1 MGTLYERK
9 ISESMSG
16 GGDLTCGAK
25 KDCPKDSAF
34 EQSRPGLA
42 PRNVYMIIIANSR
55 QNASPN
61 PDKRGGISPMSWAMI
76 LTYIGAA
83 GLVHQLFRL
92 IDWIER
98 REDGRTEKLLGR
110 DSR

>member
-1 MGTLYERK
+1 
-9 ISESMSG
+9 
-16 GGDLTCGAK
+16 
-25 KDCPKDSAF
+25 
-34 EQSRPGLA
+34 
-42 PRNVYMIIIANSR
+42 
-55 QNASPN
+55 
-61 PDKRGGISPMSWAMI
+61 MSWAMI

-98 REDGRTEKLLGR
+98 REDGRTKELLGR

>member
-1 MGTLYERK
+1 MKR
-9 ISESMSG
+9 
-16 GGDLTCGAK
+16 AK
-25 KDCPKDSAF
+25 KDRPKAGTF
-34 EQSRPGLA
+34 EQSCPGLA
-42 PRNVYMIIIANSR
+42 PRNICMIIISNFR

-61 PDKRGGISPMSWAMI
+61 LDKRGGILPMSWAMI

-98 REDGRTEKLLGR
+98 REDGRTKKLLGR

>member
-1 MGTLYERK
+1 MNR
-9 ISESMSG
+9 
-16 GGDLTCGAK
+16 AK
-25 KDCPKDSAF
+25 KDRPKAGTF

-55 QNASPN
+55 RNASPN
-61 PDKRGGISPMSWAMI
+61 PDKRGGISPMSWAMF

>member
-1 MGTLYERK
+1 MKR
-9 ISESMSG
+9 
-16 GGDLTCGAK
+16 AK
-25 KDCPKDSAF
+25 KDRPKAGTF

-42 PRNVYMIIIANSR
+42 PRTHCKIIISNSR

-61 PDKRGGISPMSWAMI
+61 LDGGGGALPMSWAMI

-98 REDGRTEKLLGR
+98 REDGRTKKLLGR

>member
-1 MGTLYERK
+1 MKR
-9 ISESMSG
+9 
-16 GGDLTCGAK
+16 AK
-25 KDCPKDSAF
+25 KDRPKAGTF

-42 PRNVYMIIIANSR
+42 PRTYCKIIISNSR

-61 PDKRGGISPMSWAMI
+61 LDGGGGALPMSWAMF